1 MVVVRKNQMGF
12 SLIELLISM
21 GVGLAL
27 VAGVVNIMSSTV
39 KSSSDF
45 LALAKLDQ
53 DLQAIMDLMV
63 KEVRRSGYDS
73 NSSDGNDTAFYLT
86 RSSSSCLLYSYDDV
100 SNTNDGTLDNEERF
114 GFRTNGSNIQF
125 GQQATDCT
133 SGTWSTINDSSII
146 SIDSLAFAIDTLCV
160 NLSDGSDCSS
170 GGITPAVGDQYI
182 EKYQVTINLTGT
194 YNSTS
199 TSKTVTA
206 TVRSHND
213 VIKTQS

>member
-1 MVVVRKNQMGF
+1 MEVVRKNQLGF

-27 VAGVVNIMSSTV
+27 VAGVVNIMGSTV

-45 LALAKLDQ
+45 LSLAKLDQ

-114 GFRTNGSNIQF
+114 GFRKNGSNIQF

-133 SGTWSTINDSSII
+133 SGTWSTINDSNII
-146 SIDSLAFAIDTLCV
+146 SIDSLTFAIDTLCV
-160 NLSDGSDCSS
+160 NLSDGSDCSP
-170 GGITPAVGDQYI
+170 GATTPAVGDQYI